1 MCGVALH
8 SLVYRCRAFK
18 PVADLSKDK
27 TSTEIFE
34 RHEHG
39 KYAWMPIFFL
49 CQPIVIFTNE
59 IVTFT
64 YLDYSV
70 HYS

>member
-18 PVADLSKDK
+18 PVANLSKDK

-39 KYAWMPIFFL
+39 KYARMPIFFP
-49 CQPIVIFTNE
+49 CQLIIFTNE
-59 IVTFT
+59 ITTFT

-70 HYS
+70 RYS